1 MSLSPPYISLHADDN
16 VFVLIRGLTSGE
28 ALVID
33 GASYSFDNELGLGH
47 KIAAKHIDKGA
58 KVLKYGMSIGVA
70 SKEIARGEHVHVHN
84 LESEYTATYT
94 LDKERRFA

>member
-1 MSLSPPYISLHADDN
+1 MSSPNPYIHLHADDN
-16 VFVLIRGLTSGE
+16 VFVLIRGLAAGE
-28 ALVID
+28 AFLID
-33 GASYSFDNELGLGH
+33 DTEYSFEQELSLGH
-47 KIAAKHIDKGA
+47 KIAASDIAKGE

-70 SKEIARGEHVHVHN
+70 SKPVKQGEHVHLHN